1 MEAGPLK
8 LQQPSSWLKARRR
21 SGPDSSTLSSLP
33 NERLPLLV
41 TTVVEHI
48 SRGRKLN
55 LQNWRGI
62 IMKSYRVTAT
72 FPEFPAAHAV
82 QEARGQASTL
92 SAGIKRALDAILCEP
107 HVKGRRI
114 LTVKLFVRMERPE
127 NELP

>member
-1 MEAGPLK
+1 
-8 LQQPSSWLKARRR
+8 
-21 SGPDSSTLSSLP
+21 
-33 NERLPLLV
+33 
-41 TTVVEHI
+41 
-48 SRGRKLN
+48 
-55 LQNWRGI
+55 
-62 IMKSYRVTAT
+62 MKSYRVTAT